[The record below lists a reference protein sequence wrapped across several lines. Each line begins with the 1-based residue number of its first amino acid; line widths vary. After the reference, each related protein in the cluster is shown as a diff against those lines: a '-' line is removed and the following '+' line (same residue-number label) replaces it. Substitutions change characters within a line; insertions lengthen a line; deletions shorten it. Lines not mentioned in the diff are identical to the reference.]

1 MALHAR
7 EKISRRSWLAA
18 SLALP
23 LSRAHAIAR
32 LNVSSDGDDL
42 HVEAPQLHFLT
53 GKPLARLM
61 DGNTVVFRSLLTL
74 LGDDHVT
81 PFRAQQE
88 RIIVSYD
95 LWDEQFKVVLSVNSR
110 SVKHL
115 SLPETEDW
123 CLRNLSISAQGIEPE
138 RPFFLRFDLRTS
150 SERESAPVA
159 GDTGISI
166 RGLIEEFSRKA
177 GAGDLHWGPLDA
189 GPLRLVDLPRM
200 VIRRARNE

>member
-7 EKISRRSWLAA
+7 EKISRRSWLVA

-23 LSRAHAIAR
+23 VSRAHALAR

-42 HVEAPQLHFLT
+42 HVDAPQLHFLT

-74 LGDDHVT
+74 LRDDHVT

-88 RIIVSYD
+88 RITVSYD
-95 LWDEQFKVVLSVNSR
+95 VWDEKFQVVLTEDQR
-110 SVKHL
+110 SQRHL
-115 SLPETEDW
+115 SLPETEEW
-123 CLRNLSISAQGIEPE
+123 CLRNLTISARGIEPE
-138 RPFFLRFDLRTS
+138 RPFFLRFELRTS

-159 GDTGISI
+159 SDTGISI
-166 RGLIEEFSRKA
+166 RGLIEEFGRKA

-200 VIRRARNE
+200 VIRRTRNE